1 MSTDS
6 DLTSTPGPGSLRAKQ
21 NIAEALRSSTGPE
34 AAPRSNGEL
43 VFDAPWQSRAFG
55 MALGMCEAGMFEWED
70 FRRELIAAIAA
81 QGQNGPDEYY
91 LRWLDALENILTRS
105 ELVDNQTLREREDE
119 YRHHIR
125 DEVF

>member
-1 MSTDS
+1 MSTDA
-6 DLTSTPGPGSLRAKQ
+6 STTAFPAPNSLRAKQ

-55 MALGMCEAGMFEWED
+55 MALGMCEAGLFDWEN
-70 FRRELIAAIAA
+70 FRTELIAAIASK
-81 QGQNGPDEYY
+81 GQNGTDEYY
-91 LRWLDALENILTRS
+91 LRWLDALEAVASQSHLINDQ
-105 ELVDNQTLREREDE
+105 ELRDRENE